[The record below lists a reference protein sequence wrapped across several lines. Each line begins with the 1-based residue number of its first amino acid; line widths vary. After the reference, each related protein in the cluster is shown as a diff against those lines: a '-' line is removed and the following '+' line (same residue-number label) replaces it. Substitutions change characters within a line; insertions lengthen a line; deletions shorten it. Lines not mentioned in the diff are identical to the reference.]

1 MQKEASR
8 LVALLAAGAAAS
20 IVWTVY
26 YYLVFTNERK
36 SAHEKLNEWMYQGV
50 EKTSWSDSLS
60 DKIDG
65 TNWAKKIRPKLERAS
80 LDLKPSDYG
89 SILFLGVVILF
100 IGLHLMAGIESVWLS
115 AIISL
120 VVVPVGSNLFL
131 RSRQHIY
138 AQRMDSQLSEV
149 CRLLSSAAS
158 AGLSIPQGLR
168 LVVQEMPAPVKIE
181 LGRVV
186 REIELGRDL
195 EGALNDLLERI
206 HTQDMKVFINALI
219 IQRRAG
225 GDLAKVMSQ
234 MAATMEERK
243 IIHQT
248 IKAVT
253 SQARTSAYA
262 LPIISLLI
270 AFMLS
275 KMIDG
280 FYDLFT
286 TLPGMIVLALFVGLQ
301 VLGVVL
307 VRKFSNIRV

>member
-1 MQKEASR
+1 MAPL
-8 LVALLAAGAAAS
+8 LVAGAVASLVWAA
-20 IVWTVY
+20 Y
-26 YYLVFTNERK
+26 YYVVFNDQRK
-36 SAHEKLNEWMYQGV
+36 TAHDKLNDWMYQGV

-65 TNWAKKIRPKLERAS
+65 TDWAKKIRPRLERAS
-80 LDLKPSDYG
+80 LNMKPSEYG

-100 IGLHLMAGIESVWLS
+100 IVLHVMVGIGSMVLS
-115 AIISL
+115 AIITIALIPLASK
-120 VVVPVGSNLFL
+120 LFL
-131 RSRQHIY
+131 RSRQHVY
-138 AQRMDSQLSEV
+138 AQRMDNQISEV
-149 CRLLSSAAS
+149 CRLLSSAAR

-168 LVVQEMPAPVKIE
+168 LVVQEMPAPAKQE
-181 LGRVV
+181 LGHVV
-186 REIELGRDL
+186 QELELGRDL

-206 HTQDMKVFINALI
+206 PTKDMKVFINALI

-243 IIHQT
+243 IIQQT
-248 IKAVT
+248 IRAVT
-253 SQARTSAYA
+253 AQAKTSAYA

-286 TLPGMIVLALFVGLQ
+286 TLPGMILLALFIGMQ
-301 VLGVVL
+301 VLGIVL
-307 VRKFSNIRV
+307 VRKFASIRV